1 MSKAKYRIALVLIF
15 IFYIG
20 ILTSE
25 YRYSANSLIGTN
37 DFLFSTLSSTS
48 HPVEDINVASPSI
61 GGTTA
66 HKTGIEN
73 AFSASIN
80 RHIICPQ
87 KGDTFIEGK
96 GGHAV
101 LEKIKMGLLGRS
113 QKSLQKADME
123 GNIPRV
129 LCLVYTV
136 RTPKNYLN
144 AKAISD
150 TWAKKCDKYIAA
162 SNINDPSTGEIDLK
176 HNGPESYS
184 NMWQKV
190 QSIWKYAYENY
201 LDEYDFFYIAG
212 DDTYLVIENL
222 KAYLIS
228 DEVVRLQNGY
238 QDSIYKWYN
247 KRNLTPATHHLKPRP
262 LILAQPMMDYGYAV
276 PLGGSGY
283 VLNKAALKFF
293 GEHGLNHHA
302 TLKNLYRNDDISYLH
317 NVTDSREDIIIGQ
330 FFTDR
335 GIYVSNTY
343 DVSNG
348 GRRFAGSAQ
357 NSFDWNGLDP
367 SMPKYLES
375 MFGIKLLKGIDSVSD
390 QQISFHMKDDL
401 KTLKKLN
408 LTVADLIYRYDAFL
422 YDRCFE

>member
-1 MSKAKYRIALVLIF
+1 MAKAKAHKALACIFLI
-15 IFYIG
+15 YIG
-20 ILTSE
+20 IFTTE
-25 YRYSANSLIGTN
+25 YKYSSKSLIGTN
-37 DFLFSTLSSTS
+37 DIPISTS
-48 HPVEDINVASPSI
+48 SSSPQRVEEIDVASPSTDR
-61 GGTTA
+61 TTV
-66 HKTGIEN
+66 HEKNIKSL
-73 AFSASIN
+73 FSASIN
-80 RHIICPQ
+80 RHITCPRQ
-87 KGDTFIEGK
+87 GDTFIEGK

-101 LEKIKMGLLGRS
+101 LEKIKMGLGRS
-113 QKSLQKADME
+113 QRSLQKADIE

-150 TWAKKCDKYIAA
+150 TWAQKCDKYIAG

-176 HNGPESYS
+176 HNGPESYN

-190 QSIWKYAYENY
+190 QSIWKYAYEHY
-201 LDEYDFFYIAG
+201 LDKYDFFYIVG
-212 DDTYLVIENL
+212 DDTYVVVENL
-222 KAYLIS
+222 KAYLMS

-293 GEHGLNHHA
+293 GEHGLNDHA
-302 TLKNLYRNDDISYLH
+302 TLKNLYRNDDVSYLY

-335 GIYVSNTY
+335 GMYVSNTY
-343 DVSNG
+343 DVKNG

-357 NSFDWNGLDP
+357 NSFDWDGLDP
-367 SMPKYLES
+367 SMPRYLES
-375 MFGIKLLKGIDSVSD
+375 MFGIKLLKGMDSVSD
-390 QQISFHMKDDL
+390 QQISFHLKDDL

-408 LTVADLIYRYDAFL
+408 LTVADLIYRYDAFF
-422 YDRCFE
+422 YDRCDE